1 MDMDRGEKYTEL
13 VDMSDDERG
22 RGSDLASKNIS
33 EDMKEDSELDRD
45 RGGGDGIGD
54 GSCSGAMRLEDSSSM
69 VEVKVYFCKIRSL
82 SKDHS

>member
-1 MDMDRGEKYTEL
+1 MDRGEKYTEL

-33 EDMKEDSELDRD
+33 EDIKEDSELDRD

-54 GSCSGAMRLEDSSSM
+54 GSCSGREMRLEDSSSM